1 MVPGLSDY
9 LTKGHPLPSLLLKTK
24 VEKLTLLP
32 AGEPPENPAELIG
45 AERMS
50 SLIAEVA
57 NRYPDR
63 IVVIDAPPPSMA
75 AETAVLARHVDG
87 ILVVVRYGK
96 TRRDHLADLVVNLG
110 EKKIL
115 GSVVNFIE
123 PVATRYY
130 KCVYGYGS
138 RRSEK
143 K

>member
-1 MVPGLSDY
+1 
-9 LTKGHPLPSLLLKTK
+9 
-24 VEKLTLLP
+24 
-32 AGEPPENPAELIG
+32 
-45 AERMS
+45 MS